1 MICCKQ
7 AMGRGKGPPPLLSTV
22 KGLWGVGLG
31 VREFYLWQSA
41 PHIVVH
47 LGRRRSIC
55 KFSPK
60 ACHVLRGQTWTQG
73 PQERLPA
80 GSLLPHP
87 ILLAPGL
94 VAPARFPVSPRGQN
108 SDPAASTLLSSQVLP
123 LTPARP
129 PRAQFFGTRRE
140 QSLATSGYA
149 NSASIWLEAK
159 ELVARKRLPP
169 VRDLRLS
176 EPACSRPVACPVPS
190 RGDRPWPWRQ
200 RWRER
205 RALSKLPGGGF

>member
-1 MICCKQ
+1 M
-7 AMGRGKGPPPLLSTV
+7 

-41 PHIVVH
+41 LHFVAHI
-47 LGRRRSIC
+47 LGRRRSTC

-60 ACHVLRGQTWTQG
+60 ACHVLRGQTWPQG

-87 ILLAPGL
+87 ILRPPGL
-94 VAPARFPVSPRGQN
+94 VAPARFPVSRRGQN
-108 SDPAASTLLSSQVLP
+108 SDPAASTLLSLQVLP

-140 QSLATSGYA
+140 QSLGHLWLCELRFNMAGGEGVDHQESATSSPRSPVIRTRLQPAGCVSCA
-149 NSASIWLEAK
+149 FSRRPALAVETAMAREESAL
-159 ELVARKRLPP
+159 
-169 VRDLRLS
+169 
-176 EPACSRPVACPVPS
+176 
-190 RGDRPWPWRQ
+190 
-200 RWRER
+200 
-205 RALSKLPGGGF
+205 